1 MPRPV
6 KWRRVEFIPRNR
18 YFVPSSD
25 SEEIP
30 EEIVLQ
36 IEEVEALRLK
46 DLEGLEQEAC
56 AEKMEVS
63 RQTFQRVLNSARGKV
78 ADAII
83 NGKAIRIAGGNYT
96 RHICQVRCRECG
108 RDWKESFEKY
118 EEILQ
123 GNYHCT
129 YCGSPGVECQAGPG
143 RGFCRKNC
151 RRHGRADT
159 P

>member
-18 YFVPSSD
+18 YFTPSSD
-25 SEEIP
+25 TEEIP
-30 EEIVLQ
+30 GEIVLQ

-56 AEKMEVS
+56 AERMEVS
-63 RQTFQRVLNSARGKV
+63 RQTFQRVLNSAREKV

-83 NGKAIRIAGGNYT
+83 HGKAIRIAGGNYT
-96 RHICQVRCRECG
+96 RHICQIRCPECG

-118 EEILQ
+118 EEGPQ
-123 GNYHCT
+123 GEYRCS
-129 YCGSPGVECQAGPG
+129 YCGAGGVQCQSPPG

-151 RRHGRADT
+151 HRYGRGNG
-159 P
+159 

>member
-18 YFVPSSD
+18 YFVPTSD
-25 SEEIP
+25 SEDAP
-30 EEIVLQ
+30 GEIVLQ

-56 AEKMEVS
+56 ADKMEVS
-63 RQTFQRVLNSARGKV
+63 RQTFQRVLSSAREKV

-96 RHICQVRCRECG
+96 RHICRIRCLECG

-118 EEILQ
+118 EEILK
-123 GNYHCT
+123 GEYRCAF
-129 YCGSPGVECQAGPG
+129 CGSQGVECLSGPG

-151 RRHGRADT
+151 RRHGRNK
-159 P
+159 